1 MYTCLYII
9 FYTDTFRGLKM
20 NHYHIVPHPTTTSR
34 PPRLIKALEKKVDE
48 AQGAYDSFAEL
59 RSTMMTKADRNDETL
74 GFGLCGIFAKQLS
87 SMCIKWDAMP
97 CQLRLFISPPLG
109 HGFNIA
115 YIYMQIYPQPDIS
128 KNRYAVI

>member
-1 MYTCLYII
+1 MSSFINVHAYII

-20 NHYHIVPHPTTTSR
+20 NHYHIVPHPTTISR

-97 CQLRLFISPPLG
+97 AEIVYFPTFGSWFQYRIYLHANIST
-109 HGFNIA
+109 A
-115 YIYMQIYPQPDIS
+115 
-128 KNRYAVI
+128 

>member
-1 MYTCLYII
+1 
-9 FYTDTFRGLKM
+9 M

-48 AQGAYDSFAEL
+48 AQGA
-59 RSTMMTKADRNDETL
+59 DRNDETL

-87 SMCIKWDAMP
+87 SMCIKWMP